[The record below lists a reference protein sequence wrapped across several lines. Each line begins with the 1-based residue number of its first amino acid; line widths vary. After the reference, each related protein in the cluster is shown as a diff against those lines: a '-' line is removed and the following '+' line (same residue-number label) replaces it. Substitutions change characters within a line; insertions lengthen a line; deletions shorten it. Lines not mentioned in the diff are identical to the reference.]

1 MSSLT
6 AAALRPL
13 RIGMIGGGTVGGG
26 VYDIIMGR
34 LGGSKSEAA
43 ASPTTRQCV
52 ITKICVRDLAKSRSF
67 HVDETKTT
75 LVTDVNSILDD
86 NSIDLGKFPF
96 RREMDV

>member
-1 MSSLT
+1 M
-6 AAALRPL
+6 
-13 RIGMIGGGTVGGG
+13 
-26 VYDIIMGR
+26 YDIIMGR

-43 ASPTTRQCV
+43 ASSTTRQCV